1 VIRVAILVEQNW
13 NTVPG
18 GTARSINRL
27 VEELQRDA
35 TVELVGV
42 HGRHSTE
49 PVLAVPSGLATVELP
64 VPGRALTQIWNRMD
78 RPRMERWTGP
88 IDVVHAPA
96 YLVPGTTNPA
106 VVTVHDLAFR
116 HNPSWFTPHGVRYFD
131 RFLERLAAA
140 DHRVIVPSARTA
152 TDCAQHG
159 IDPDRID
166 VIPWGS
172 EAIDVTDQ
180 QVADTLERHGVRD
193 DAVLFVGTIEPRKNL
208 DGLLAAMRLLPERQ
222 LVLVGPSGWGNT
234 ELGDALVLG
243 SLERAEVAAL
253 MAGCGVVAYPSH
265 FEGFGLPVLEAM
277 AQGTPVIV
285 TTGTVPEEL
294 AADAG
299 VAVDTT
305 NPRSLAAA
313 IEQVLADAP
322 YRERVG
328 ALGRQRAAEFDW
340 ATTAARTT
348 EVYRKLAR

>member
-1 VIRVAILVEQNW
+1 MIRVAILAEQNW

-328 ALGRQRAAEFDW
+328 ALGRQRAAEFNW